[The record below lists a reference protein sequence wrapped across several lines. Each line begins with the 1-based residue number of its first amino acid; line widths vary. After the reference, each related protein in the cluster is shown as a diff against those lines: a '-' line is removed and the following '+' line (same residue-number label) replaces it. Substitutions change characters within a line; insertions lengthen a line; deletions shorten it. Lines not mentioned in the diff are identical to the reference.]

1 MAGIK
6 GRSGR
11 KSKAEEQE
19 LIEKLSVYDDD
30 AFRILG
36 DKIKEGEYWAVRLYF
51 LYRFGSP
58 KQIQHI
64 SVTQNQEEPL
74 FNIHFKSTEQINKD
88 HQQKLNSNE

>member
-19 LIEKLSVYDDD
+19 LLERLSVYDED

-36 DKIKEGEYWAVRLYF
+36 DKIKAGEYWAIRLYF

-58 KQIQHI
+58 KQMQHLTVA
-64 SVTQNQEEPL
+64 SQQKQPL
-74 FNIHFKSTEQINKD
+74 FNISFKSTEEINKQ
-88 HQQKLNSNE
+88 HQNRINNE